1 MAPGLA
7 GHSETGHPHPFKAH
21 PTMSEL
27 GLDRGMYAVSKG
39 ARTGSHGF
47 AWRCGACRGAAAAD
61 YRGFHQNFT
70 NPAYDF
76 IRIGAEKIAKAAN
89 PRIIHYVPKKP
100 DDVGEQTEQI
110 EQALKDR
117 PDIVIF
123 TPVDDKKMVEPVK
136 KLNDANIPI
145 VLFTNPLPGKFVSY
159 VGADDVELGYQEA
172 TYLFKHM
179 GGKGRIVVIE
189 GVPAAPTNRDRVRG
203 YQRAFAD
210 SQHQGAGF
218 GCRKLSAAGGA

>member
-1 MAPGLA
+1 MRFLRTLGLGLTVSLGGAGLA
-7 GHSETGHPHPFKAH
+7 
-21 PTMSEL
+21 
-27 GLDRGMYAVSKG
+27 
-39 ARTGSHGF
+39 
-47 AWRCGACRGAAAAD
+47 AAQQQPII
-61 YRGFHQNFT
+61 GVFTKNFT

-76 IRIGAEKIAKAAN
+76 FRIGAEKIAKAAN
-89 PRIIHYVPKKP
+89 ARIIHYVPKKP

-172 TYLFKHM
+172 IYLFKHM

-203 YQRAFAD
+203 YQRAFAEFPNIKVLA
-210 SQHQGAGF
+210 S